1 MRTAPPRAAIAL
13 ACAAAG
19 AGFALLGSTIGHAQ
33 AIQTSRPRD
42 LVVGV
47 PDGARTDRVDGS
59 RSGLARVL
67 MPSSHLRVE
76 WRAPT
81 RTAIEQGPLVDA
93 RGATYVVGT
102 RGEVIAIARS
112 GAELWRASTGGID
125 AGPAA
130 LLSDD
135 TVVFVDGAGEAIAV
149 RDGNVQWRTR
159 IGRPASDGAAF
170 PSPLPLEDGGVIV
183 ATGRELAVLDAEG
196 HERARTTFAEP
207 VATSLVSALGRVVAV
222 ARSGAVFTWVPGAP
236 EPARVAAF
244 GSPVAGGAALADAHT
259 LVAVV
264 ASGTTFASV
273 DLLSGAVATRAVA
286 TAGLWLGPPAMRA
299 GAATLAS
306 LGVTSETAVTL
317 AASGREVGRA
327 VLSTHPPAA
336 RLDGGAPPPDALQ
349 PTSAFLVDPAGTL
362 VFVTLSG
369 DAGAV
374 AGAGGAGATVEL
386 LSDTCARAGG
396 APGVVAGGVPAT
408 SAAAGIAPLGPGAF
422 VVACRSGAV
431 VGVSGELGGAEP
443 RAGEGGG
450 GTTGGRVPTTTSGKS
465 AASNL

>member
-1 MRTAPPRAAIAL
+1 MSPAMRTAPPRAAIAL
-13 ACAAAG
+13 ACAAAS
-19 AGFALLGSTIGHAQ
+19 AGFALLGSTARHAQ
-33 AIQTSRPRD
+33 AIETSRPRD
-42 LVVGV
+42 LIVGV

-149 RDGNVQWRTR
+149 RDGNVLWRTR

-207 VATSLVSALGRVVAV
+207 VATSLLSALGRVVAV

-236 EPARVAAF
+236 EPARIAAF
-244 GSPVAGGAALADAHT
+244 GSPVGGSAALADAHT

-286 TAGLWLGPPAMRA
+286 TGGTWLGPPAMRD
-299 GAATLAS
+299 GAATLTS

-317 AASGREVGRA
+317 AASGREIGRA
-327 VLSTHPPAA
+327 VLSTHPAAA
-336 RLDGGAPPPDALQ
+336 RLDGGAPPDTLR

-374 AGAGGAGATVEL
+374 AGAGGVGAPVEL

-396 APGVVAGGVPAT
+396 VPGGGPGGAPAS

-431 VGVSGELGGAEP
+431 VGVSGDLGGALP
-443 RAGEGGG
+443 RAGAGEGGG
-450 GTTGGRVPTTTSGKS
+450 GGTTGARVPRD
-465 AASNL
+465 